1 MCGIVGYTGKRKP
14 LQVLVDGLRSLEY
27 RGYDSAGVS
36 FWDGEKIKTIKK
48 AGRLDNLVGL
58 LTGEV
63 DYPDQAAI
71 GHTRW
76 ATHGEPNDVNAH
88 PHFDCHEEI
97 SLAHNGII
105 ENYKILKS
113 KLEKRGHKF
122 KSQTDT
128 EVITHLIEEEFKNPK
143 NDTSEKAILSS
154 VKKLRGAFS
163 LVILIRREPN
173 KLFAIRNFS
182 PLILGIGTD
191 EYIIASDPTPII
203 KYTKQIIYMNDGD
216 MAVVT
221 PAGYEFIDFRHQSLN
236 KDVSEI
242 DWTVEEAEKSGH
254 EHFSMKEIMEQP
266 EVIENVLRGRLLV
279 EEGRAKLGGLDSVQ
293 EKLRNIKRIIITA
306 CGTAGFAGNVGEY
319 MIEEYAGIPVE
330 VDLASEFRY
339 RKPIIDPDTAVIC
352 VSQSGETADTLAA
365 LRESKEK
372 GALTLGVVNVVGS
385 SIARDSH
392 AGVYTHAGPEKSVAS
407 YKAFTSQLTAM
418 ALYTLFLGRQRGMSV
433 VTGKRIA
440 EELKLIPDLMREVL
454 KQSDEIK
461 DIAKRYKDFNNFL
474 YVGRKYNYPIAYEG
488 ALKMKEVSYAHAEG
502 YSSAEMKHGPIAM
515 IDKDFPTVAIIP
527 KDSVY
532 EKNFSN
538 LQEIK
543 ARSGPIIA
551 IATKGDKDIRHI
563 TKDVIFIPKTLEMLT
578 PLLSVIPLQLF
589 AYHSGVAR
597 GRDVDRPRNL
607 AKSVTVE

>member
-14 LQVLVDGLRSLEY
+14 IQVLVDGLRALEY
-27 RGYDSAGVS
+27 RGYDSAGIS

-48 AGRLDNLVGL
+48 AGRLDNLVQNLG
-58 LTGEV
+58 GEA
-63 DYPDQAAI
+63 DHPNMAAI

-76 ATHGEPNDVNAH
+76 ATHGAPNDVNAH
-88 PHFDCHEEI
+88 PHFDCNEEVF
-97 SLAHNGII
+97 LAHNGII
-105 ENYKILKS
+105 ENYKTLKS
-113 KLEKRGHKF
+113 KLQKRGHNF
-122 KSQTDT
+122 RSETDT
-128 EVITHLIEEEFKNPK
+128 EVLSHLIEEEVKNRGEA
-143 NDTSEKAILSS
+143 TLESAILSS
-154 VKKLRGAFS
+154 IAKIKGTFA
-163 LVILIRREPN
+163 LVIVLKEEPH
-173 KLFAIRNFS
+173 KLFAVRNFS

-191 EYIIASDPTPII
+191 EYIVASDPTPIV
-203 KYTKQIIYMNDGD
+203 KYTKQIVYMNDGD
-216 MAVVT
+216 MAIIT
-221 PAGYEFIDFRHQSLN
+221 PSGHEFIDFKNQSLSR
-236 KDVSEI
+236 DVNEI
-242 DWTVEEAEKSGH
+242 DWTIEEADLGKF
-254 EHFSMKEIMEQP
+254 EHFSLKEIHEQP
-266 EVIENVLRGRLLV
+266 EVIENVLRGRLIV
-279 EEGRAKLGGLDSVQ
+279 EEGKAKLGGLESVQ
-293 EKLRNIKRIIITA
+293 DRLRQTQRIIITA

-339 RKPIIDPDTAVIC
+339 RKPIINPDTAVIFI
-352 VSQSGETADTLAA
+352 SQSGETADTLAA

-385 SIARDSH
+385 SIARDVH

-418 ALYTLFLGRQRGMSV
+418 ALYALFLGRQRTMSL

-440 EELKLIPDLMREVL
+440 EELKMIPDLMREVL
-454 KQSDEIK
+454 KQADEIK
-461 DIAKRYKDFNNFL
+461 DMAERYKKFNNFL
-474 YVGRKYNYPIAYEG
+474 YLGRKYNYPIAYEG
-488 ALKMKEVSYAHAEG
+488 ALKMKEVSYVHAEG

-515 IDKDFPTVAIIP
+515 IDENFPTVAIIP

-543 ARSGPIIA
+543 ARKGPIIA
-551 IATKGDKDIRHI
+551 IATKGDKDIYHV
-563 TKDVIFIPKTLEMLT
+563 TKDVIFVPKTLEMLT
-578 PLLSVIPLQLF
+578 PLLTVLPLQLF
-589 AYHSGVAR
+589 AYYSGLAR

>member
-14 LQVLVDGLRSLEY
+14 LQVLVDGLRALEY

-36 FWDGEKIKTIKK
+36 FWDGAKVKTVKK

-58 LTGEV
+58 LKEEQ
-63 DYPDQAAI
+63 DHPDMAAI

-76 ATHGEPNDVNAH
+76 ATHGVPNDVNAH
-88 PHFDCHEEI
+88 PHHDCGERVF
-97 SLAHNGII
+97 LAHNGII
-105 ENYKILKS
+105 ENYKVLKA

-122 KSQTDT
+122 KSETDT
-128 EVITHLIEEEFKNPK
+128 EVISHLIEEELKTRG
-143 NDTSEKAILSS
+143 DDSLEKVILRS
-154 VKKLRGAFS
+154 VKKLKGAFA
-163 LVILIRREPN
+163 LVIVLQEEPN

-182 PLILGIGTD
+182 PLILGIGND
-191 EYIIASDPTPII
+191 EYIVASDPSPII

-221 PAGYEFIDFRHQSLN
+221 PTSYEFIDFKNQSLS
-236 KDVSEI
+236 KDINEI
-242 DWTVEEAEKSGH
+242 DWNIEEAERGGH
-254 EHFSMKEIMEQP
+254 EHFSLKEIHEQP
-266 EVIENVLRGRLLV
+266 EVIENVLRGRLLAD
-279 EEGRAKLGGLDSVQ
+279 EGKAKLGGLESVQ
-293 EKLRNIKRIIITA
+293 DKLREINRIIITA
-306 CGTAGFAGNVGEY
+306 CGTAGFAGQVGEY

-339 RKPIIDPDTAVIC
+339 RKPIINPDTAVIC
-352 VSQSGETADTLAA
+352 ISQSGETADTLAA

-385 SIARDSH
+385 SIARDTH

-418 ALYTLFLGRQRGMSV
+418 ALYALFLGRQRQMSL

-461 DIAKRYKDFNNFL
+461 DLAERYKNYHNFL
-474 YVGRKYNYPIAYEG
+474 YLGRKYNYPIAYEG

-515 IDKDFPTVAIIP
+515 IDENFPTVAIIP

-543 ARSGPIIA
+543 ARSGPVIA

-578 PLLSVIPLQLF
+578 PLLTVIPLQLF
-589 AYHSGVAR
+589 AYHSGVIR